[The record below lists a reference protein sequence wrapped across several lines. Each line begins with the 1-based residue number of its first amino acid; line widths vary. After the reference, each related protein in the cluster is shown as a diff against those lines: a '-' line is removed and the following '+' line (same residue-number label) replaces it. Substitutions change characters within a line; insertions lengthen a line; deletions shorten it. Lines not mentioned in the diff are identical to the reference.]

1 MLKSKANEFLT
12 EARKAIQSGASEA
25 VVRYKFEHFLP
36 QIYPEIPWWVKVHA
50 QGAES
55 HTKFNKEGKARY
67 GFVDSL
73 VGATAIEYEPN
84 LTKIG
89 VEVHAKNQVKDYVA
103 GEVNKGTSIDIIL
116 GIISDTLRWKA
127 FRPSIME
134 NNAQLGHLSGQEII
148 LEEIDSIDLTIP
160 SSTDIEDLN
169 RFLTR
174 HIGRIGARP
183 LHGEFLANDLGLES
197 KVGGELRQQL
207 DMIVNLARVKKP
219 GYAELIDRLWSELV
233 DSIGKEGSSKN
244 LGAEEYIDEF
254 YLITLAKL
262 ICANVLDGNAV
273 HRSDSEIQ
281 EIFNGRFFSD
291 RGLQNYVEYDL
302 FGWLTEDVEATGI
315 LDVAKAIQEDLIVY
329 DFTSV
334 AADDLFGQLLAR
346 LGRHSTR
353 LILGQ
358 ELTPP
363 WLARKIVKN
372 TAQNLNE
379 LRLVDIACG
388 SGTLLIE
395 ALKDERSRSVQGE
408 TLCERA
414 KRIAGAATGFDIDP
428 LAALFAKTNWVI
440 AMRDEL
446 PYLGDIAIPVYHA
459 DSLFAGL
466 YSESGDDFVL
476 KLDQKTVAPPESLI
490 KATGRAVFDHLLTN
504 VYSVAM
510 REAQKSGDPET
521 KLSRSIA
528 LAAINE
534 SPDTSQF
541 DENEISLFA
550 ATLINELALLQR
562 SGRNGLWLYIIRN
575 TSRAAQSFSQFNALV
590 INPPWL
596 TLSKISNNPYG
607 QLLDHLA
614 TKLGVRPTGP
624 SFLHTEL
631 AAIFLLEG
639 LRRYVE
645 PQGRFACILPSTI
658 AEGHHQNRFR
668 SGAFASAERHVDL
681 DIQEIWSVPSGVFK
695 NEAIVAFG
703 IKESFQPRQ
712 VIPGKKISEEFEEDK
727 PFHVITA
734 EYNNRPNRTIW
745 TPNKTNNKPAFG
757 FDPAPFRQG
766 ADLMPRTAWFHE
778 FKTYGI
784 NRSVIEPLTSSS
796 DDWFLIRDAK
806 NNKSFRFRSGTVV
819 SREFVKD
826 ALLSNHLCPF
836 TLASINQ
843 MLIPSVFTG
852 FEWRALLEEDLISA
866 PGATESAF
874 QEICQE
880 LGTDD
885 IAALYQR
892 IDIRGK
898 LKNQVWPDDSFL
910 VFSGTGGANPC
921 AAWALP
927 YTFMPGETVFDQTLY
942 WAPVSTL
949 EEAAY
954 LTGAINSPACAE
966 LIAPFQP
973 RGQQGKRHIHK
984 LPFGVTPPFD
994 REDDLHWELSQA
1006 TLELQTAW
1014 QQILITDLEA
1024 QRRTQPNHSNL
1035 QNRRKWVMKVLRNFD
1050 EWERYEK
1057 AAAALYGAI

>member
-1 MLKSKANEFLT
+1 MIKAKAKEFLT
-12 EARKAIQSGASEA
+12 EARGAIQSGASEA

-36 QIYPEIPWWVKVHA
+36 QIYPDIPWWVKVHA

-89 VEVHAKNQVKDYVA
+89 VEAHAKDQVKDYVA

-116 GIISDTLRWKA
+116 GVISDTLRWKA
-127 FRPSIME
+127 FRPRIRE
-134 NNAQLGHLSGQEII
+134 NDAQPGHLSGKEIL
-148 LEEIDSIDLTIP
+148 LEEIDAIDLTTP
-160 SSTDIEDLN
+160 SSTDTEDLN
-169 RFLTR
+169 RFLIR

-207 DMIVNLARVKKP
+207 DKIANLARAKKP
-219 GYAELIDRLWSELV
+219 SYAELIDRLWSELV
-233 DSIGKEGSSKN
+233 DSIGKKGNSRSLGSD
-244 LGAEEYIDEF
+244 EYLDEF

-273 HRSDSEIQ
+273 HRSDDEIQ
-281 EIFNGRFFSD
+281 DILNGRFFSG

-302 FGWLTEDVEATGI
+302 FGWLAEDAQATGM
-315 LDVAKAIQEDLIVY
+315 LDIAKAIQEDLVVY

-334 AADDLFGQLLAR
+334 EAEDLFGQLLAR

-363 WLARKIVKN
+363 WLARKIVRN
-372 TAQNLNE
+372 TAKTLND

-395 ALKDERSRSVQGE
+395 ALKYERSRSVEGE
-408 TLCERA
+408 TPSERA
-414 KRIAGAATGFDIDP
+414 KRIAAAATGFDIDP

-446 PYLGDIAIPVYHA
+446 PNLGDIAIPVYHA

-466 YSESGDDFVL
+466 YSQAGDDFVL
-476 KLDQKTVAPPESLI
+476 KLDQKTVSPPESLI

-504 VYSVAM
+504 VYRVAM
-510 REAQKSGDPET
+510 QEAQKSGEPET
-521 KLSRSIA
+521 KLAKSIA
-528 LAAINE
+528 QAAINE
-534 SPDTSQF
+534 SSDTSQF
-541 DENEISLFA
+541 DENEISSFA
-550 ATLINELALLQR
+550 AILISELALLQR

-575 TSRAAQSFSQFNALV
+575 TSRAAQSFSQFNAMV

-607 QLLDHLA
+607 HLLDSLA
-614 TKLGVRPTGP
+614 NELGVRPAGP

-668 SGAFASAERHVDL
+668 SGAFTSAGRPVDL
-681 DIQEIWSVPSGVFK
+681 NIKEIWSVASGVFK
-695 NEAIVAFG
+695 NEAIIAFG
-703 IKESFQPRQ
+703 KKERFQSHQ
-712 VIPGKKISEEFEEDK
+712 VIPGKEVSEESETAK
-727 PFHVITA
+727 QFHVVTA
-734 EYNNRPNRTIW
+734 EYDNRPNRTIW
-745 TPNKTNNKPAFG
+745 TPNKSKKTPAFG

-778 FKTYGI
+778 FSAYGTD
-784 NRSVIEPLTSSS
+784 RSVIKPLTSSS
-796 DDWFLIRDAK
+796 DDWFLISDAK
-806 NNKSFRFRSGTVV
+806 NSKSFRLRSGTVV
-819 SREFVKD
+819 SRSFVKD

-836 TLASINQ
+836 TLASPSQ
-843 MLIPSVFTG
+843 MLIPSIFTG
-852 FEWRALLEEDLISA
+852 AEWRELSGEDLIHA
-866 PGATESAF
+866 PGATDSAL
-874 QEICQE
+874 QAICRE
-880 LGTDD
+880 LGVS
-885 IAALYQR
+885 ISGLYQK
-892 IDIRGK
+892 IDVRGK
-898 LKNQVWPDDSFL
+898 LRRQVWAEGSFL

-921 AAWALP
+921 AAWVP
-927 YTFMPGETVFDQTLY
+927 PSTFIPGDTIFDQTVY

-954 LTGAINSPACAE
+954 LAGAINSPSCAE

-994 REDDLHWELSQA
+994 REEDLHWELSQA
-1006 TLELQTAW
+1006 TLALQNAW
-1014 QQILITDLEA
+1014 QQILMTDPEA
-1024 QRRTQPNHSNL
+1024 QRRTRPNHSNL
-1035 QNRRKWVMKVLRNFD
+1035 QNRRRWVMNVLRELPD
-1050 EWERYEK
+1050 WERYTK
-1057 AAAALYGAI
+1057 AAAALYGSV